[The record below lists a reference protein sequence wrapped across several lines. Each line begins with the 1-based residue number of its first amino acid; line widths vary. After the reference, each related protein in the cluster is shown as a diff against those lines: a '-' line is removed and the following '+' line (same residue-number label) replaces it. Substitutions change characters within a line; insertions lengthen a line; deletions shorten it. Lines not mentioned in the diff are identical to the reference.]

1 MLIVLFITIAVIFYI
16 EHNNEELRRHI
27 QTHTLAENEKLGQ
40 THDAFCKDLVS
51 QLIIVSLKSAL
62 LAL

>member
-1 MLIVLFITIAVIFYI
+1 MLIVLFITTAVIFYI

-27 QTHTLAENEKLGQ
+27 QTNNKIFSRKLK
-40 THDAFCKDLVS
+40 TRSDSFCKDLVS